1 MAVSNFGVV
10 WENKRQ
16 SASALAANSNFN
28 KSVNNLNV
36 GHWTD
41 AMSRPLPNTV
51 QCPIAI
57 TFADNTF

>member
-41 AMSRPLPNTV
+41 AWRDHFQRRSNVLL
-51 QCPIAI
+51 Q
-57 TFADNTF
+57 